1 MLLLVATTA
10 TTTAQTSSKND
21 LLMTL
26 DLLKWKW
33 RTKNE
38 NGEYRAWRNLGKR
51 GYTIGIHGDH
61 KKGFITFV
69 NIKKQIVT
77 KSYTHTGFYTE
88 QKDNIDYMTFSC
100 IDNYGEPL
108 KLIVSY
114 YPATATYTT
123 AKWIKV
129 NMVYEKTEYEHEAKW
144 L

>member
-1 MLLLVATTA
+1 MAVATGATTA
-10 TTTAQTSSKND
+10 AQTPSKND

-26 DLLKWKW
+26 DLLKWKI
-33 RTKNE
+33 RYKNE
-38 NGEYRAWRNLGKR
+38 SGAYGEWRNQGKK
-51 GYTIGIHGDH
+51 GYTIGIHGNH

-69 NIKKQIVT
+69 NIKKQLLT

-88 QKDNIDYMTFSC
+88 QKDDIDYMTFSC
-100 IDNYGEPL
+100 IDNYNEPL
-108 KLIVSY
+108 KIIVSY

-129 NMVYEKTEYEHEAKW
+129 NFVYEKSEHEYEAKW